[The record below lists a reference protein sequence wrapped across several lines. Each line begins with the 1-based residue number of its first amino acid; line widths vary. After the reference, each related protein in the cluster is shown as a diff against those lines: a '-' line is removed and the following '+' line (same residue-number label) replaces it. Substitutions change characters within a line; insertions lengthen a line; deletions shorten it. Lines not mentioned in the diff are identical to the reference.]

1 MQTVIDQLKSHIAN
15 GKRLRDKY
23 PDCKFLQ
30 EVEILEDELNSLLEK
45 GVIK

>member
-1 MQTVIDQLKSHIAN
+1 MQSFIDQLKSHIAN

-23 PDCKFLQ
+23 PECKFL
-30 EVEILEDELNSLLEK
+30 ENLEELERELHSLLEK